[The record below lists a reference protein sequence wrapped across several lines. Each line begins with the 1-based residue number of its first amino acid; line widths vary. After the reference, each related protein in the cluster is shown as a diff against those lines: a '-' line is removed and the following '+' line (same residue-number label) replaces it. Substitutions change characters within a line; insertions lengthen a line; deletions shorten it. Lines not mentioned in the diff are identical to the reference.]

1 MTRLLPPLLF
11 AAALA
16 CLFLGFAELRT
27 AEGPAGRQSGWD
39 RLLGRVP
46 DLSAWATGEEVDE
59 AEVDGAPEVV
69 PPSEANESPADRARR
84 LLREQRSGASQDPVQ
99 ASSDVLDVEPGVPMD
114 PWTGVAMLC
123 ALLGLAG
130 LALRATWVPV
140 AFSALG
146 IVGAGAL
153 AIGHWQW
160 ATQLAEQGLPA
171 LRIDAGVVE
180 ALPATGLWAAVG
192 FLVVAAIAG
201 LVPLL
206 LHERPS
212 STSPVTR
219 GRSGPPPT
227 APPARPAPHAAP
239 AARTLPDPPKVP
251 ASSAPLREAS
261 ASSAS
266 GSEPLRTAAR
276 PGVPPSGEGP
286 PPASSAPLRETGVPS
301 ANPGVP
307 PPPPDRPTVPSSEEA
322 PRPASSA
329 PLREAR
335 PETSSPAT
343 APNPPRMDPQHAP
356 HSTPPPAAAT
366 PLDLFTGFAR
376 PYFALIDGG
385 ALFRKPFRILYMV
398 LAALNLLSILG
409 VLAVMFKGGVGGI
422 LIGLFGIFGLW
433 IGFQLWWDRKDRINQ
448 YVNQGSEFV
457 ALPVFAH
464 FFQTCGEWFGT
475 LMAIVGTGA
484 SLVMALL
491 GRSGGHGRSPLDMF
505 TAMAGDAPLVGLI
518 ASPLLGFLIIILTR
532 AIAEQIRALVA
543 VANNTKAIEVNT
555 RKG

>member
-1 MTRLLPPLLF
+1 MTRLLSPLLF
-11 AAALA
+11 AAALT

-27 AEGPAGRQSGWD
+27 AEGPVGQQSGWD

-59 AEVDGAPEVV
+59 AEVGAPEVV
-69 PPSEANESPADRARR
+69 SPPEPNESTADRARR
-84 LLREQRSGASQDPVQ
+84 LLREQRSAPPTNPDAAVPVV
-99 ASSDVLDVEPGVPMD
+99 SNEEPGVPMD
-114 PWTGVAMLC
+114 PWTAVAVLC
-123 ALLGLAG
+123 ALLGLVG
-130 LALRATWVPV
+130 VALRTTWVPV
-140 AFSALG
+140 ASSALG

-171 LRIDAGVVE
+171 LRIDAGAVE
-180 ALPATGLWAAVG
+180 ALPVAGLWAAVG
-192 FLVVAAIAG
+192 FLVAAAIAG

-212 STSPVTR
+212 STSPATR
-219 GRSGPPPT
+219 GRSGPSP
-227 APPARPAPHAAP
+227 RPVPHAAP
-239 AARTLPDPPKVP
+239 TARPLPDPPKAPVSSVP
-251 ASSAPLREAS
+251 VRETSGPSASASAPLRPAD
-261 ASSAS
+261 
-266 GSEPLRTAAR
+266 R
-276 PGVPPSGEGP
+276 PGVPPSGEGS
-286 PPASSAPLRETGVPS
+286 PPAPSALLGATSVPS
-301 ANPGVP
+301 ASAGVP
-307 PPPPDRPTVPSSEEA
+307 PPPPARPTVPSEEA
-322 PRPASSA
+322 PHPASSA

-335 PETSSPAT
+335 PESLSPAT
-343 APNPPRMDPQHAP
+343 APNPPRMDPQHAH
-356 HSTPPPAAAT
+356 HSTPPPAAAS
-366 PLDLFTGFAR
+366 PLDHFTGFAR

-385 ALFRKPFRILYMV
+385 ALFRKPFRFLYMV
-398 LAALNLLSILG
+398 LAALNLLAILG

-448 YVNQGSEFV
+448 YVSPGSEFV

>member
-1 MTRLLPPLLF
+1 MTRFLPPLFF

-27 AEGPAGRQSGWD
+27 AEGPVGQQSGWD

-46 DLSAWATGEEVDE
+46 DLSVWATGEA
-59 AEVDGAPEVV
+59 AEDSEPASVAAP
-69 PPSEANESPADRARR
+69 PAAADESPADRARR
-84 LLREQRSGASQDPVQ
+84 LLREQADQ
-99 ASSDVLDVEPGVPMD
+99 APGPAPPPAEEPGVPMD
-114 PWTGVAMLC
+114 LWLVL
-123 ALLGLAG
+123 ALISALAG
-130 LALRATWVPV
+130 AFVAVLRSGWGPV
-140 AFSALG
+140 ASAACG

-160 ATQLAEQGLPA
+160 AARLAEEGLPA
-171 LRIDAGVVE
+171 LRIDAGVLE
-180 ALPATGLWAAVG
+180 AVPATGLWAAVA
-192 FLVVAAIAG
+192 FLVAAAVAGLLPMIMPQLAMPSVAAS
-201 LVPLL
+201 PSD
-206 LHERPS
+206 RPR
-212 STSPVTR
+212 PV
-219 GRSGPPPT
+219 
-227 APPARPAPHAAP
+227 PHAAP
-239 AARTLPDPPKVP
+239 VARSVP
-251 ASSAPLREAS
+251 APAP
-261 ASSAS
+261 
-266 GSEPLRTAAR
+266 T
-276 PGVPPSGEGP
+276 
-286 PPASSAPLRETGVPS
+286 
-301 ANPGVP
+301 
-307 PPPPDRPTVPSSEEA
+307 TVPTSEEP
-322 PRPASSA
+322 PRSASSA

-335 PETSSPAT
+335 PESSSPARVPDPTT
-343 APNPPRMDPQHAP
+343 ARTAVLTSEEPPRPASAAPLREARPESSSPPPSSSAFNPSRMDHPHAP
-356 HSTPPPAAAT
+356 HSAPPPPAASA
-366 PLDLFTGFAR
+366 LDLFTGFAR

-409 VLAVMFKGGVGGI
+409 VLAVMFKGGVAGI
-422 LIGLFGIFGLW
+422 LIGLFGLFGLW

-448 YVNQGSEFV
+448 YVSPGSEFV

-491 GRSGGHGRSPLDMF
+491 GRSGGHGRSPLDLF

>member
-1 MTRLLPPLLF
+1 MTRLLAPLLF

-27 AEGPAGRQSGWD
+27 AEGPAGQQSGWD

-46 DLSAWATGEEVDE
+46 DLSAWATGEAVVEDVARE
-59 AEVDGAPEVV
+59 AAPEAM
-69 PPSEANESPADRARR
+69 PPAADESPADRARR
-84 LLREQRSGASQDPVQ
+84 LLREQRSSGPPAPSTDP
-99 ASSDVLDVEPGVPMD
+99 APPTEEPGVPMD
-114 PWTGVAMLC
+114 GWTFGAVLC
-123 ALLGLAG
+123 ALLGLVG
-130 LALRATWVPV
+130 VALRATWVPV
-140 AFSALG
+140 ASSALG

-160 ATQLAEQGLPA
+160 TTRLAEHGLPA

-192 FLVVAAIAG
+192 FLVAAAIAG
-201 LVPLL
+201 LAPLVL
-206 LHERPS
+206 NERRPS
-212 STSPVTR
+212 ITPSPR
-219 GRSGPPPT
+219 PPSGPPPA
-227 APPARPAPHAAP
+227 APPPRPVPHAAP
-239 AARTLPDPPKVP
+239 VARPLPDPLKAP
-251 ASSAPLREAS
+251 APSAPLREAS
-261 ASSAS
+261 GPPASAS
-266 GSEPLRTAAR
+266 APAPPTAR
-276 PGVPPSGEGP
+276 PGVQASGEAP
-286 PPASSAPLRETGVPS
+286 RPASSAPLRETSVPS
-301 ANPGVP
+301 ASAGEP
-307 PPPPDRPTVPSSEEA
+307 PPAPARSTGLPSEEA

-335 PETSSPAT
+335 PERSSPAT

-356 HSTPPPAAAT
+356 HSTPPLAT
-366 PLDLFTGFAR
+366 ASALDHFTGFAR

-398 LAALNLLSILG
+398 LAALNLLAILG
-409 VLAVMFKGGVGGI
+409 VLAVMFKGGMAGI

-433 IGFQLWWDRKDRINQ
+433 VGFQLWWDRKDRINQ
-448 YVNQGSEFV
+448 YVSPGSEFV

-491 GRSGGHGRSPLDMF
+491 GRSGGHGRSPLDLF

>member
-1 MTRLLPPLLF
+1 MTRLLAPLFF

-27 AEGPAGRQSGWD
+27 AEGPVGQQSGWD

-46 DLSAWATGEEVDE
+46 DLSAWATGEVAVDE
-59 AEVDGAPEVV
+59 EPTPEAAP
-69 PPSEANESPADRARR
+69 PAAADESPADRARR
-84 LLREQRSGASQDPVQ
+84 LLREQADGAPDP
-99 ASSDVLDVEPGVPMD
+99 APPPAEGPGVPLD
-114 PWTGVAMLC
+114 LWLVCAVLC
-123 ALLGLAG
+123 ALAG
-130 LALRATWVPV
+130 AFCAVLRHAWVPV
-140 AFSALG
+140 AWAAGG

-160 ATQLAEQGLPA
+160 ATRLAEEGLPA
-171 LRIDAGVVE
+171 WRIDPGVVE
-180 ALPATGLWAAVG
+180 ALPATGLWAAVA
-192 FLVVAAIAG
+192 FLVAAAVAG

-212 STSPVTR
+212 TTSPAART
-219 GRSGPPPT
+219 RSGPPP
-227 APPARPAPHAAP
+227 RPVPHAAP
-239 AARTLPDPPKVP
+239 AARPLPDPPKAP
-251 ASSAPLREAS
+251 ASSAPLREAGGPS
-261 ASSAS
+261 ASA
-266 GSEPLRTAAR
+266 SEPAPPADR
-276 PGVPPSGEGP
+276 PGVQASGEGS
-286 PPASSAPLRETGVPS
+286 PPAPSAPLREAGVPS
-301 ANPGVP
+301 TNPGVH
-307 PPPPDRPTVPSSEEA
+307 PPPPDRTDNPTPEEP
-322 PRPASSA
+322 PRPAPSA

-335 PETSSPAT
+335 PESPFPPPSTSSAF
-343 APNPPRMDPQHAP
+343 NPPPMDQPHAP
-356 HSTPPPAAAT
+356 HSAPPPQAPSA
-366 PLDLFTGFAR
+366 LDLFTGFAR

-409 VLAVMFKGGVGGI
+409 VLAVMFKGGVAGI

-448 YVNQGSEFV
+448 FVSPGSEFV
-457 ALPVFAH
+457 ALPVFSH

-491 GRSGGHGRSPLDMF
+491 GRSGGHGRSPLDLF

-532 AIAEQIRALVA
+532 TIAEQIRALVA